1 MKVTLTFDLPEE
13 KDELLSALHSSTYC
27 STLLN
32 IDREIRSRLKYF
44 NNENAADLVKFL
56 EDLRS
61 SLFHDLAHTNWR
73 E

>member
-1 MKVTLTFDLPEE
+1 MKVTLTFNLP
-13 KDELLSALHSSTYC
+13 DDHADFMSALHSSAYC
-27 STLLN
+27 SALLAL
-32 IDREIRSRLKYF
+32 DREIRTRIKYF
-44 NNENAADLVKFL
+44 HNDDAADLVKFL